1 MMTLLALIGLV
12 AVIRGC
18 LNNVVGI
25 IFFIILVVVIL
36 KDAGHI

>member
-18 LNNVVGI
+18 LNNIVGI
-25 IFFIILVVVIL
+25 ILFIILVVVML
-36 KDAGHI
+36 NDAGYI